1 MNADKQLN
9 RIFRQAM
16 RAEAALMQ
24 ADELITDLCNSNAV
38 DYHVASTLSHL
49 LPRALPP
56 VQDIIEYTRSIP
68 APYQKGN

>member
-16 RAEAALMQ
+16 REAALMQ
-24 ADELITDLCNSNAV
+24 ADELSTDLCNSNAV